1 MHGSLLKLTKQGDGA
16 LSSERL
22 KKYALTGSVTCA
34 GQKQPLAPN
43 SAVKP
48 CVQQEQKNKN
58 YEKKKENSIYG
69 QKS

>member
-1 MHGSLLKLTKQGDGA
+1 M
-16 LSSERL
+16 SSERL

-58 YEKKKENSIYG
+58 YEKKKEKKIQFNARKVKCTLYGIYNIIE
-69 QKS
+69 